1 MTAAGRAGPPALE
14 VEDVSVSYGKFL
26 AVESATF
33 SVGAGECVAVIGPN
47 GHGKSSM
54 VTALAGLVRRGG
66 AVRVFGAELP
76 VANPRAAVRA
86 GLVLV
91 PERRHLYPELT
102 TRDNI
107 MLGSYIRTRRI
118 RARQAWEDVSGVL
131 DMFPELA
138 RLLDQKAGTLSGGEQ
153 QMVALARAMAAKP
166 RILLLDEP
174 CLGLAESPLTGF
186 TYLSGPTISLIGVVA
201 AGFAAFRRPGR
212 AVVAGLAIGVA
223 EAMLGGYVSTSYNDV
238 LLYAILFGIIIVR
251 PEVLGLKALP

>member
-1 MTAAGRAGPPALE
+1 VEVAAAGRDGPLALE
-14 VEDVSVSYGKFL
+14 VEGVSVSYGKFL

-33 SVGAGECVAVIGPN
+33 SVGSGECVAVIGPN

-54 VTALAGLVRRGG
+54 VTAIAGLVRRGG

-76 VANPRAAVRA
+76 AGDPRAAVRA

-91 PERRHLYPELT
+91 PERRHLYADLS

-118 RARQAWEDVSGVL
+118 RARHAWEDVSGVL

-138 RLLDQKAGTLSGGEQ
+138 RLLDQKAGTLSGGQQ

-174 CLGLAESPLTGF
+174 CLGLAEAVARRVYDWLGAMTA
-186 TYLSGPTISLIGVVA
+186 TDMTILLVEENPAHALLVA
-201 AGFAAFRRPGR
+201 DR
-212 AVVAGLAIGVA
+212 AVRMYKGLV
-223 EAMLGGYVSTSYNDV
+223 E
-238 LLYAILFGIIIVR
+238 R
-251 PEVLGLKALP
+251 PEVAAT